1 MTVKSL
7 RLSHTLV
14 VTAVIAMLLSPTI
27 AAAQPNE
34 PGPVPPPAAESEGID
49 AESIVDPEEIAPDRE
64 VLLDTLY
71 QRLQQ
76 AETPELA
83 QAVAQSIQRVWRS
96 SGSPTADLLLA
107 RAMSLISAQ
116 EHTLAL
122 AILDT
127 VVVAQPEFA
136 EGWSQ
141 RAMVHFQ
148 RRDFGSALSDLRRVL
163 TIEPRHFR
171 AMQGV
176 AVILNEFGEK
186 ERALQAYRR
195 VLDVYPLKQEARD
208 AVEELR
214 REVEGQDI

>member
-1 MTVKSL
+1 MFKSWS
-7 RLSHTLV
+7 RSCILV
-14 VTAVIAMLLSPTI
+14 AAVAV
-27 AAAQPNE
+27 AAVCGPASVSAQPTN
-34 PGPVPPPAAESEGID
+34 PGPSLPPGAEDGVI
-49 AESIVDPEEIAPDRE
+49 DPESIAPDRE

-71 QRLQQ
+71 QRLEQ
-76 AETPELA
+76 AETPERA
-83 QAVAQSIQRVWRS
+83 RAVAQSIQRVWRS
-96 SGSPTADLLLA
+96 SGSPTVDLLLA
-107 RAMSLISAQ
+107 RAMSLISA
-116 EHTLAL
+116 EEYALSL

-127 VVVAQPEFA
+127 VVISEPAFA

-148 RRDFGSALSDLRRVL
+148 KRDFRAALSDLRRVL
-163 TIEPRHFR
+163 ALEPRHFR

-195 VLDVYPLKQEARD
+195 VLDIYPLKKEALD

>member
-1 MTVKSL
+1 MSNSRSRVRSL
-7 RLSHTLV
+7 
-14 VTAVIAMLLSPTI
+14 TALAVLTFLCAP
-27 AAAQPNE
+27 AAALSQTDDQGPVN
-34 PGPVPPPAAESEGID
+34 PGPSLPPGAEDGVI
-49 AESIVDPEEIAPDRE
+49 DPESIAPDRD

-76 AETPELA
+76 AETPQRA
-83 QAVAQSIQRVWRS
+83 KSVAQQIQRIWRS
-96 SGSPTADLLLA
+96 SDSPSTDLLLA
-107 RAMSLISAQ
+107 RAMSLISS
-116 EHTLAL
+116 EEYSLAL

-127 VVVAQPEFA
+127 VVISEPEFA

-148 RRDFGSALSDLRRVL
+148 KRDFRAALRDLRRVL
-163 TIEPRHFR
+163 ALDPKHYR

-186 ERALQAYRR
+186 ERALKAYRR
-195 VLDVYPLKQEARD
+195 VLEVYPLKKEARE

-214 REVEGQDI
+214 RDVEGQDI

>member
-1 MTVKSL
+1 MSKPRSRFHL
-7 RLSHTLV
+7 PCV
-14 VTAVIAMLLSPTI
+14 V
-27 AAAQPNE
+27 AALAFACAPGMAFAQTDN
-34 PGPVPPPAAESEGID
+34 PGPSLPPGAQDGVID
-49 AESIVDPEEIAPDRE
+49 PDSIAPDRE
-64 VLLDTLY
+64 VLLETLY

-76 AETPELA
+76 AETPERA
-83 QAVAQSIQRVWRS
+83 KAVAQSIERVWRA
-96 SGSPTADLLLA
+96 SGSPSIDLLLA
-107 RAMSLISAQ
+107 RAMSLISAE
-116 EHTLAL
+116 EHNLAL

-127 VVVAQPEFA
+127 VVISEPGFA

-148 RRDFGSALSDLRRVL
+148 KRDFRAALRDLRRVL
-163 TIEPRHFR
+163 SINPNHYR

-186 ERALQAYRR
+186 ERALNAYRR
-195 VLDVYPLKQEARD
+195 VLDVYPLKKEARE

>member
-1 MTVKSL
+1 MTVNSL
-7 RLSHTLV
+7 RFCHTLA
-14 VTAVIAMLLSPTI
+14 VTAVLAVLFAPLIAT
-27 AAAQPNE
+27 AQPGE
-34 PGPVPPPAAESEGID
+34 SGPVPPAAESEGID
-49 AESIVDPEEIAPDRE
+49 AEAVVDLETIAPDRE

-148 RRDFGSALSDLRRVL
+148 RRDFGSALRDLRRVL
-163 TIEPRHFR
+163 MIEPRHFR

-195 VLDVYPLKQEARD
+195 VLEVYPLKKEARD